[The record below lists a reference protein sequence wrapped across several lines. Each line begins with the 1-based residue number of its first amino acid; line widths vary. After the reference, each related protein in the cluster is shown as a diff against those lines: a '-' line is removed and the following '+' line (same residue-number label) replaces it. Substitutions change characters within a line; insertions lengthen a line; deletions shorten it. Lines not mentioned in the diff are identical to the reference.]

1 MLIVNDHYEKCFKT
15 QKNFVNFVKINTSD
29 IADYEDDDIER
40 IVLRIASNMYYSLRN
55 IETAKSDYIVLV
67 EMLIRKGFIFKEF
80 QNLTP
85 DRNYPA

>member
-1 MLIVNDHYEKCFKT
+1 MLIVNDHYKKCFKT

-29 IADYEDDDIER
+29 IADYDDDDIER
-40 IVLRIASNMYYSLRN
+40 IVLGIASNMYYSLRN

-85 DRNYPA
+85 DPNYPA